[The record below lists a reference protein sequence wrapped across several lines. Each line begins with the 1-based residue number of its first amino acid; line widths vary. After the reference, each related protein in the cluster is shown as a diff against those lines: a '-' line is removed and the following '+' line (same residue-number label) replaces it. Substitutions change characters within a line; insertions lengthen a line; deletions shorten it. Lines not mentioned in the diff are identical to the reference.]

1 MITANL
7 NLENAQTWGNLELT
21 LQVGLSEVPYLYGR
35 AYLGEAVNT
44 IGVTGKLKFI
54 YSEKAK
60 TAYLEEAVN
69 TTGVTGELLSDGF
82 TNFL

>member
-21 LQVGLSEVPYLYGR
+21 LQVGLSEVPYLYGK

-54 YSEKAK
+54 YSEKATK
-60 TAYLEEAVN
+60 FCKIFPYLEEAVN
-69 TTGVTGELLSDGF
+69 TTGVTGELL
-82 TNFL
+82 